1 MKDYKALIIRC
12 VILFVF
18 VANGISF
25 GMSKDF
31 DKPPHNQMPTGPLLF
46 ASLAAA
52 LWMGGFVYFAL
63 RREYQKDK
71 STLVPPNWFAPL
83 NSSSQFFHLFAICAT
98 SFGLCALVARLL
110 TGRSFFVEIF
120 FLGAGLGMLAG
131 HNWFFKK
138 HCGV

>member
-1 MKDYKALIIRC
+1 MKDYKTLLMRC
-12 VILFVF
+12 IILFVF

-25 GMSKDF
+25 GMSRDY

-63 RREYQKDK
+63 KREYRKDRNI
-71 STLVPPNWFAPL
+71 LMPPNWFVPL
-83 NSSSQFFHLFAICAT
+83 KSPTQFFHLFALCAT

-110 TGRSFFVEIF
+110 TGRSFFVEVF
-120 FLGAGLGMLAG
+120 FLCTGLGMLVG
-131 HNWFFKK
+131 HSWFFKK
-138 HCGV
+138 HLSV